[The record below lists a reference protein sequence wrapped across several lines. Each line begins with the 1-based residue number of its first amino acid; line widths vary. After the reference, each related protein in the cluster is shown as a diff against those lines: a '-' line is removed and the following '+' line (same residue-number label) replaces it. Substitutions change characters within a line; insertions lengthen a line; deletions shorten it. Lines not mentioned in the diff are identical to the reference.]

1 MVGDPTRVMEVY
13 PRRHRRETEMT
24 NPRVEDEGKIRAAGR
39 VTVERGATRP
49 ILREE
54 QRNKG
59 QRQTLHKSGTEGSL
73 YQHLKCVGI
82 TREGPISQGEIQK
95 IMGERRREEGPKSPR
110 DISRRNLGLH
120 CGDEVGQSPS
130 GLQGVFVGQS
140 PQNHKGK
147 AARSTGT
154 FCLADQKTEYAGMLG
169 EKARGMVNPNLTNP
183 QKTVTSGV
191 EEEGG

>member
-24 NPRVEDEGKIRAAGR
+24 NPRVEAEGKIRAAGR

-120 CGDEVGQSPS
+120 CGMRWAKAQVGFKASLWAKAHKIIRGKQQGPLRRFVWQIRRQSTR
-130 GLQGVFVGQS
+130 GCWGRKQGE
-140 PQNHKGK
+140 
-147 AARSTGT
+147 R
-154 FCLADQKTEYAGMLG
+154 
-169 EKARGMVNPNLTNP
+169 
-183 QKTVTSGV
+183 
-191 EEEGG
+191 